1 MQIKTIT
8 KENTADKKHRSVFS
22 KLLSFKAPKLRS
34 GFSFIEL
41 IVAVAIMTVVTS
53 AVLFRQSKFS
63 SDILITNMTYEVAL
77 AIRQAQ
83 VYGISSKQGD
93 LAQCN
98 GCDTTDKYKV
108 GYGIH
113 FEPSGI
119 ASGKP
124 NSWISFIDIPTSVA
138 DIGGET
144 LFNYTYDNTSEKIE
158 VSNTLAQGK
167 IKEYCGFDESSNWNC
182 GPGNNLFLDIVFVK
196 PNPDAFIKMGTVG
209 QGSDVHTYSR
219 AKIILESALGDKCRA
234 VTVYRTGQISVDP
247 IDPNSTVGGCET
259 L

>member
-1 MQIKTIT
+1 MKNQKPKT
-8 KENTADKKHRSVFS
+8 KNEFKKLTAK
-22 KLLSFKAPKLRS
+22 SFKLKASL

-63 SDILITNMTYEVAL
+63 SDILITNMTYEIAL

-93 LAQCN
+93 LNCSGN

-108 GYGIH
+108 GYGVH
-113 FEPSGI
+113 FEPSTI
-119 ASGKP
+119 NPSGKP
-124 NSWISFIDIPTSVA
+124 NSWVSFIDIPTSVA

-144 LFNYTYDNTSEKIE
+144 QFNYTYDNASEIID

-167 IKEYCGFDESSNWNC
+167 IKQYCGYDESSNWNC
-182 GPGNNLFLDIVFVK
+182 GPSNNLFLDIVFVK
-196 PNPDAFIKMGTVG
+196 PNPDAYIKMGDVG
-209 QGSDVHTYSR
+209 QGSDSHAYSR

-234 VTVYRTGQISVDP
+234 VTVYRTGQISVDS
-247 IDPNSTVGGCET
+247 IDPDSTVGGCET